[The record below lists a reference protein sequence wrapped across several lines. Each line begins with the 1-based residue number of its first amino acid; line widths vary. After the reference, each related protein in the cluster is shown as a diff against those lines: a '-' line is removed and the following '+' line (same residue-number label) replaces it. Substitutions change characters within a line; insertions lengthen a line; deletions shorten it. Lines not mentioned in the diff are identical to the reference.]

1 MIERGRELAAAFG
14 LLTRLPVWRLGIG
27 QPRSYARAVWAYPV
41 VGCVVGLIGGGIHAA
56 LVRLGLAPA
65 LASVWTVAGLLLVTG
80 ALHEDGLA
88 DAADGFGGGATVAR
102 KLEIMRDSRIGAYG
116 ALALAV
122 TLAVRGMSIAALGDP
137 ARVLT
142 ALVVAGGLARGTIV
156 GLLWGLR
163 AARPD
168 GMAASLSAPP
178 PAGVALGVLLP
189 VAGALLLL
197 PWGQAWVAVFAA
209 VIASVA
215 WGALARAQIGG
226 QTGDVLGAG
235 AVLCECAVLTALTL

>member
-27 QPRSYARAVWAYPV
+27 QPRSYAQAVWAYPV
-41 VGCVVGLIGGGIHAA
+41 VGGVVGLIGGGIYAA
-56 LVRLGLAPA
+56 LLKMGLAPA
-65 LASVWTVAGLLLVTG
+65 LASVWTVAGLLLITG

-88 DAADGFGGGATVAR
+88 DAADGFGGGAGVSR

-122 TLAVRGMSIAALGDP
+122 TLAVRGVSIAALGDP
-137 ARVLT
+137 ARVMA
-142 ALVVAGGLARGTIV
+142 ALVVAGGLARGAIV
-156 GLLWGLR
+156 GLLRGLQP
-163 AARPD
+163 ARPD
-168 GMAASLSAPP
+168 GMAASLSALPW
-178 PAGVALGVLLP
+178 ASAVTGVLLP

-197 PWGQAWVAVFAA
+197 PWAQAWLAVFVA
-209 VIASVA
+209 VIAA
-215 WGALARAQIGG
+215 ALWGALARAQIGG
-226 QTGDVLGAG
+226 QTGDVLGGG